1 MLQRMCADNQTFA
14 GQVRTRLPGQSH
26 DTAVVPLLQHH
37 RRLQQL
43 AADAKGG
50 RLEDDG
56 QVLTRRL
63 DVALLPTAVHSR
75 NNVNT
80 AGR

>member
-1 MLQRMCADNQTFA
+1 
-14 GQVRTRLPGQSH
+14 
-26 DTAVVPLLQHH
+26 
-37 RRLQQL
+37 
-43 AADAKGG
+43 
-50 RLEDDG
+50 
-56 QVLTRRL
+56 VLTRRL